1 MQKPNKALV
10 STAALGI
17 MTPAPATA
25 CLAAA
30 VAYERILGAPM
41 HTTHE
46 KQGKRRGSNRLDR

>member
-30 VAYERILGAPM
+30 IAYERILGPQCTPHM
-41 HTTHE
+41 KNKESVVGVT
-46 KQGKRRGSNRLDR
+46 D